1 MLFIDRRDG
10 TRVRDLGHYFAILPY
25 LMRHRN
31 EASVYFSKD
40 IDVEKACA
48 YSLGPEAGGQKPG
61 LFAIAVAAAVRT
73 LALKPRLNRF
83 VKGRAVYQ
91 RKEIEVSFAVKR
103 KPGQG
108 SAEASTKIRFE
119 AGDTLE
125 RARSRLEE
133 GIARAAEGR
142 LLEGERRIAWA
153 HGLPLGKAI
162 LTSAF
167 RFLDRLNLASEA
179 TIRGDPLYTS
189 VYFANLGSV
198 GLDSPFHHLYDWGTA
213 SIYIVMGRIF
223 QKEVPRPEGGT
234 ASRRFVNFKITVD
247 ERIAEGAYY
256 AHAASLFLRLLG
268 HPELLEREP
277 DLSAVEA

>member
-10 TRVRDLGHYFAILPY
+10 ARVRDLGHYFAILPY

-108 SAEASTKIRFE
+108 SAEASTKIRTGAATE
-119 AGDTLE
+119 VEGPALGGAVKALA
-125 RARSRLEE
+125 ARE
-133 GIARAAEGR
+133 GFAPRAAVIE
-142 LLEGERRIAWA
+142 L
-153 HGLPLGKAI
+153 HGTCKCCHG
-162 LTSAF
+162 
-167 RFLDRLNLASEA
+167 
-179 TIRGDPLYTS
+179 
-189 VYFANLGSV
+189 
-198 GLDSPFHHLYDWGTA
+198 
-213 SIYIVMGRIF
+213 
-223 QKEVPRPEGGT
+223 
-234 ASRRFVNFKITVD
+234 
-247 ERIAEGAYY
+247 
-256 AHAASLFLRLLG
+256 
-268 HPELLEREP
+268 
-277 DLSAVEA
+277 